1 MNKPKTGFNFLHM
14 TIQQHPFRLLW
25 VILLLLLVFSA
36 CSNKPQNE
44 ETGLSATSWTP
55 QIQDTVNPSE
65 EDTKPNINS
74 TESENTATINEP
86 EPIDTDE
93 DNEDISD
100 ENTQSEIEEF
110 TQHTREIPSDF
121 NWKEQPIIPE
131 ISQNAFEIFR
141 YGLQSGREITHISV
155 IGDCQAI
162 PFVFLGKY
170 GLGQYSLD
178 PADLHL
184 ENMIDFYRDSFKRE
198 GNAVRGG
205 FTAAA
210 VLSPVRADPDNCML
224 GESPLECEWRVHN
237 PSITFINLETWREE
251 GTVDRY
257 ELYLEKIV
265 EYALEHGTLPI
276 IITKADK
283 AESETHVIN
292 PAMARVA
299 YKYDIP
305 LVNFWRSAQYLDNY
319 GIDSTREGFHLS
331 EEGYDLK
338 QILALR
344 TLYKLWETE
353 VSTENNVESP
363 EEEIESIEEIPLE
376 DEPILDEEVKFSY
389 PEFSCQSN
397 CLYFDRF
404 TTGAQGLYSEGI
416 FELNLDSNELKKIT
430 TEGIT
435 LQDVSTSQNLF
446 LLNQGGN
453 LFLLNR
459 ENQEITLLME
469 NLYINGGSSAYFSQN
484 DETITAIS
492 ADENGQSI
500 VRITLENRIQEIIV
514 SYDYS
519 PIQLITYH
527 PENAIYWKSGACE
540 SQDFCQI
547 NSYWE
552 YQIGDEAPSEIVEKE
567 NIVFSSDGVG
577 IAFRDPQYADKT
589 NYFHNPILLY
599 EDVETGIISRRLFFF
614 PSPRGF
620 MVHPEVQK
628 VSFSPDGSK
637 IFVINNAYSDYFEK
651 SVALHFYIEDLE
663 MRMVFEHGQLDGAF
677 GSFNPQIVWSPD
689 NDEVLLLMINTN
701 NDRDYT
707 FEIYQKDVIN
717 RFSDIYSVIEPV
729 ELGGYS
735 YMHRTFW
742 IKEATP

>member
-1 MNKPKTGFNFLHM
+1 M

-25 VILLLLLVFSA
+25 VILLFLLLVFSA
-36 CSNKPQNE
+36 CSNKSQNE
-44 ETGLSATSWTP
+44 ELGLSTSSGNS
-55 QIQDTVNPSE
+55 QIQNTVKPSE
-65 EDTKPNINS
+65 EDNPSNTNNAQ
-74 TESENTATINEP
+74 SENTATINEP
-86 EPIDTDE
+86 EPTDTNE
-93 DNEDISD
+93 DNEGISN
-100 ENTQSEIEEF
+100 EETQSKIEEF
-110 TQHTREIPSDF
+110 TLHTREIPPDF

-131 ISQNAFEIFR
+131 ISQNALEILR

-170 GLGQYSLD
+170 GLRQYSLD
-178 PADLHL
+178 PVDLRL
-184 ENMIDFYRDSFKRE
+184 EKMIAFYRNSFKRE

-210 VLSPVRADPDNCML
+210 VLAPVRADPDNCML
-224 GESPLECEWRVHN
+224 GESPLDCEWRVHN

-265 EYALEHGTLPI
+265 EYALERGILPI
-276 IITKADK
+276 IIMKADK

-344 TLYKLWETE
+344 TLYKLWNTE
-353 VSTENNVESP
+353 VSTENDVESP
-363 EEEIESIEEIPLE
+363 EEEIESTKEIPLE
-376 DEPILDEEVKFSY
+376 DEPILDEEVDFPF

-404 TTGAQGLYSEGI
+404 TASPQGVYSEGI

-430 TEGIT
+430 TEGIA

-446 LLNQGGN
+446 LLNQDTD

-459 ENQEITLLME
+459 ENQEIIHLME

-484 DETITAIS
+484 DETVTAIS
-492 ADENGQSI
+492 TDENGQSI
-500 VRITLENRIQEIIV
+500 VRITLENRIQEIVI
-514 SYDYS
+514 SNDYS
-519 PIQLITYH
+519 PIQLITYS
-527 PENAIYWKSGACE
+527 PENAIYWKSGTCE

-547 NSYWE
+547 NSYWQ
-552 YQIGDEAPSEIVEKE
+552 YQIGEEAPSEIVEKE
-567 NIVFSSDGVG
+567 NIVFSTDGAG

-599 EDVETGIISRRLFFF
+599 EDVETGITSRRLFTFSH
-614 PSPRGF
+614 PGGF
-620 MVHPEVQK
+620 MVHPVVQK
-628 VSFSPDGSK
+628 YSFSPDGSK
-637 IFVINNAYSDYFEK
+637 IFVLNNAYSDYFEK

-717 RFSDIYSVIEPV
+717 RFSDILTVIEPF
-729 ELGGYS
+729 EQDGYS
-735 YMHRTFW
+735 YLHQAFW
-742 IKEATP
+742 VKEATP